1 MGNCLKDTEL
11 KLLSELIKNSRRSDR
26 ELAKAI
32 GVSQPTVS
40 RTIKKLEK
48 EEFLEYTA
56 IPNLV
61 KLGYEIMAVTFG
73 KRNHEAHPENI
84 EKAKDFMK
92 RHPTIIFVA
101 SGMGSNSDRMAIS
114 IHRTFSDYNKFMND
128 VRTEWEG
135 YMNTEAF
142 LINLKGNDILR
153 PLSFKHVTD
162 YLKEK

>member
-1 MGNCLKDTEL
+1 LKDTEL

-40 RTIKKLEK
+40 RTMKKLEK
-48 EEFLEYTA
+48 EELLEYTA
-56 IPNLV
+56 IPNLF
-61 KLGYEIMAVTFG
+61 KLGYEIMAITFG
-73 KRNHEAHPENI
+73 KRKPEAPPENA
-84 EKAKDFMK
+84 EKAKDFIK
-92 RHPTIIFVA
+92 KHPNIIFVSA
-101 SGMGSNSDRMAIS
+101 GMGSNSDRMAIS
-114 IHRTFSDYNKFMND
+114 IHRDFSDYNKFMND

-142 LINLKGNDILR
+142 LINLKGKDILR
-153 PLSFKHVTD
+153 PLSFKHVAD